1 MQKKLGILILALT
14 SLVVTSCG
22 CSVKRPS
29 SNSSDSRDESHPSVE
44 PSTDPIDPIS
54 SDTPPDSGE
63 QHIHTFNEN
72 TWSND
77 DQYHWHDSTCGH
89 DVVKDKAAHEFGDWH
104 IAKDPTPTEEGL
116 KYHECM
122 VCGYAAYESIPA
134 TGEQTHVHE
143 WSSEWSVDET
153 YHWHA
158 CTGCSEVTDK
168 AEHDLGTPG
177 IDTMT
182 GERSAFCSICRK
194 NIVLSPYPCTITWK
208 NYDGSVLKTDTVYTG
223 DTPTY
228 DGPTPSKPS
237 DSEYNYVFAGWTP
250 DIRVVIEST
259 SYTAKFNAVPISEQ
273 HEHNF
278 VKNPDTLEYVCSCGE
293 KNGRDYE
300 LSITIPQLH
309 VGDLYKAR
317 EYAYSFKNNDN
328 ALAFGWVA
336 YVVGGSTVVIKNSD
350 SAEDYYFPASLQGKN
365 IQAYVYVGIYD
376 ETNIKHQGSSTLTNV
391 DVYANGQLMSKA
403 STLATFDY
411 WQNAI
416 TPNLPTNEFYVYIL
430 DIGPLLPTE
439 SPDLVAWPTN
449 DVNAAFTAIGLSP
462 FALPQLQDAAITS
475 YDVHVYSGNNGFYIA
490 FYGLKNTGDP
500 DYTVNF
506 YASRLPSLGFT
517 KIGNFQYL
525 SPDSTFTVYVAS
537 TIGANE
543 QILDIMLYE
552 SGPKY
557 TVEWQNYDGTVLET
571 DSNLSSFASASYN
584 GSTPSHPNDSNY
596 VYYFKEWI
604 LHSISSDGL
613 TKVYRASFESSIFK
627 FTNEGSYL
635 EVHAL
640 LNKGYAGAAVIP
652 ASFLGKPVK
661 SIADNALKDAKN
673 VTSLSIPSSVESI
686 GTSILAGMTSL
697 QSLTVPFVGP
707 NLNPSAADAL
717 FGYFFGSTAATGLVE
732 TTQYYSS
739 VSSKTKYIP
748 SSLTNVTVL
757 AGALGYGAFD
767 NCKNISLITLPGVT
781 KVDDY
786 CFSDCSALQ
795 TVNFGD
801 SALKEVGDHAFYR
814 SGIVNLTLPNSV
826 EKIENRICQECTS
839 LKTFT
844 AMNADKNLDTVGW
857 WLFDGCSALES
868 VALPVNGY
876 FGKLFSQD
884 SYSGSYEVSIGD
896 GTEIYYY
903 PSSLKTV
910 KATGGIIDTGV
921 FEGLEITTLEITESV
936 VSIQPG
942 SLAGLATIVNLSI
955 PWVGCTPD
963 ATEINSNTQFGA
975 IFGTTRWS
983 NTACYSA
990 QAFTNISGGANSITY
1005 YLPKTLK
1012 NVTVTGDYPVF
1023 RAGFDHCEQIES
1035 ITFTQ
1040 GLDYV
1045 PQYFFRYCE
1054 AAKTINI
1061 GHNVTDID
1069 NFAFQHCEALLEAPL
1084 YEGLVHLGH
1093 YAFGYCK
1100 ALTSVTIPSTV
1111 TEMSRSGE
1119 GGGHQFDQCTALTS
1133 ATILCAIT
1141 DTYMFHQ
1148 CTSLT
1153 SINLNSSITLYKQ
1166 NIFEETAFTTFTFP
1180 EGTTEIGAYCIQ
1192 QTTSLTTVNLPAS
1205 LAKIGGSAFSGCTAL
1220 ARINYAGTT
1229 EQWAS
1234 VTKNTGWAKNVATT
1248 FVTCSNG
1255 TAYI

>member
-29 SNSSDSRDESHPSVE
+29 SNSSDSRDEPNPSVE
-44 PSTDPIDPIS
+44 PSIDPIDPIS
-54 SDTPPDSGE
+54 SETPPDSGE
-63 QHIHTFNEN
+63 QHIHTFNES

-158 CTGCSEVTDK
+158 CTGCSEVKDK
-168 AEHDLGTPG
+168 AEHNLGTPG
-177 IDTMT
+177 MDIMT

-208 NYDGSVLKTDTVYTG
+208 NYDGQTLEIDENAMTG
-223 DTPTY
+223 TMPSYDGETPT
-228 DGPTPSKPS
+228 KPS
-237 DSEYNYVFAGWTP
+237 DSDYDYVFAGWTP
-250 DIRVVIEST
+250 SVKVIIEDT
-259 SYTAKFNAVPISEQ
+259 TYTATFNAVPKGS
-273 HEHNF
+273 HTHNY
-278 VKNPDTLEYVCSCGE
+278 VKDPDTLEYVCSCGE

-300 LSITIPQLH
+300 LSVTAPQLH
-309 VGDLYKAR
+309 VGDICTLRDGYS
-317 EYAYSFKNNDN
+317 YSFKNDDS
-328 ALAFGWVA
+328 ALAFG
-336 YVVGGSTVVIKNSD
+336 YVGYRIGSQNFTYD
-350 SAEDYYFPASLQGKN
+350 HGAGEPFPASLEGQN
-365 IQAYVYVGIYD
+365 ITMYVYVGVYS
-376 ETNIKHQGSSTLTNV
+376 ETNIKYEGSSSSTKLANV
-391 DVYANGQLMSKA
+391 DVYVNSQLASKGGRVNH
-403 STLATFDY
+403 SY
-411 WQNAI
+411 WRTAI
-416 TPNLPTNEFYVYIL
+416 TPNLPTEYFFVYQINL
-430 DIGPLLPTE
+430 GQLLPSGT
-439 SPDLVAWPTN
+439 PDLKPWPTS
-449 DVNAAFTAIGLSP
+449 DVNAAFTAIGLAP

-517 KIGNFQYL
+517 KIDNFQYL

-584 GSTPSHPNDSNY
+584 GSTPSRPNDSNY
-596 VYYFKEWI
+596 VYYFKEWV

-613 TKVYRASFESSIFK
+613 TKVYRASYESSIFK
-627 FTNEGSYL
+627 FTNEGSYF

-640 LNKGYAGAAVIP
+640 LNKDYAGAAVIP

-732 TTQYYSS
+732 TTQYYNS

-757 AGALGYGAFD
+757 AGTLGYGAFD

-826 EKIENRICQECTS
+826 EKIESRICQECTS

-936 VSIQPG
+936 ASIQPA

-975 IFGTTRWS
+975 IFGTSKWS

-990 QAFTNISGGANSITY
+990 QAFTNISGGANSIIY

-1045 PQYFFRYCE
+1045 PTYFFRYCE
-1054 AAKTINI
+1054 GAKVISVGTP
-1061 GHNVTDID
+1061 TDID
-1069 NFAFQHCEALLEAPL
+1069 NYSFQHCESLLEAPL
-1084 YEGLVHLGH
+1084 YEGLTHLGVH
-1093 YAFGYCK
+1093 AFSYCSS
-1100 ALTSVTIPSTV
+1100 LTAVTVPSTV
-1111 TEMSRSGE
+1111 TRFGASGE
-1119 GGGHQFDQCTALTS
+1119 GSGSQFAS
-1133 ATILCAIT
+1133 
-1141 DTYMFHQ
+1141 
-1148 CTSLT
+1148 CTSLQSASVLCSLT
-1153 SINLNSSITLYKQ
+1153 DSYMFDGCSSLTTVNMSSSITLYEQ
-1166 NIFEETAFTTFTFP
+1166 NMFEQTGLVTFTVP
-1180 EGTTEIGAYCIQ
+1180 EGVTEIRGYCFQKI
-1192 QTTSLTTVNLPAS
+1192 TTLTTINLPS
-1205 LAKIGGSAFSGCTAL
+1205 TLTKIGNTCFSGCTSL
-1220 ARINYAGTT
+1220 TNINFAGTMA
-1229 EQWAS
+1229 QWNA
-1234 VTKNTGWAKNVATT
+1234 VTKNSGWKNNVPAT
-1248 FVTCSNG
+1248 FVTCSDG
-1255 TAYI
+1255 TVYL